1 MKSAQASAMKFVER
15 ASAASGDYVKGA
27 QETTKDQAARAIA
40 SKAIYQQ
47 ALTASFT
54 RGSFEKGLTKSGKA
68 GWVRGITEKG
78 ANRFGEG
85 VAASS
90 QKYATESAKFDS
102 ARAASDSMP
111 RGLKGSA
118 TNLAKVATVVN
129 ALRSAKVG
137 SSS

>member
-1 MKSAQASAMKFVER
+1 MKSAQSSAMKFVER
-15 ASAASGDYVKGA
+15 AGAASGDYVKGA

-54 RGSFEKGLTKSGKA
+54 RGSYEKGLGKSGKA
-68 GWVRGITEKG
+68 GWVRGVTEKG
-78 ANRFGEG
+78 ANRFAEG
-85 VAASS
+85 VAGSV
-90 QKYATESAKFDS
+90 QKYAVESGKFDS
-102 ARAASDSMP
+102 ARSASDSMP

-118 TNLAKVATVVN
+118 TNLAKVGAVVN
-129 ALRSAKVG
+129 ALRAAKVG

>member
-1 MKSAQASAMKFVER
+1 MKSAQSSAMKFVER

-47 ALTASFT
+47 ALTASFA
-54 RGSFEKGLTKSGKA
+54 RGSYEKGLSKAGKA
-68 GWVRGITEKG
+68 GWVRGVTEKG

-90 QKYATESAKFDS
+90 QKYAVESGKFDS
-102 ARAASDSMP
+102 ARAASDAMP

-129 ALRSAKVG
+129 ALRAAKVG
-137 SSS
+137 STS